1 MEAQRPVGRHVGT
14 TDQLEGGGGGGGGG
28 GRGEGGRQKEDG
40 NMIFNW
46 GGGALYF
53 KKMPNNLNPRKL

>member
-28 GRGEGGRQKEDG
+28 GGRGEGGRQKEDG

-46 GGGALYF
+46 GVGHFIL
-53 KKMPNNLNPRKL
+53 KRCQII